1 MRCFGRR
8 WGREHGQGAAGEEEE
23 GRGGEHASVHQ
34 DVHVRGAAEL
44 YVDDMLI
51 RNCGDVG
58 HVVRETE
65 KAGHGKVDADMVA
78 ECLELLDARGRTR
91 AEKRLSWFYL

>member
-1 MRCFGRR
+1 
-8 WGREHGQGAAGEEEE
+8 
-23 GRGGEHASVHQ
+23 
-34 DVHVRGAAEL
+34 
-44 YVDDMLI
+44 MLI